1 MPERDSFYLGAL
13 LHDVGKFV
21 ERGKLRFW
29 STSAR
34 WYVEKKQTSGKSHAH
49 KRYSAVFIKLFRDK
63 EFLSDLK
70 IEELA
75 LHHHPS
81 FETGF
86 VDSNSKNTHYKL
98 LQIAD
103 NWASKEREKVTFLER
118 VYYTRARLQSIFSAI
133 RLSEKTG
140 EDYKPGLEYHELTP
154 LSIDPEALFP
164 AGQSPKLPPQ
174 PYRSIVEE
182 FKRSFGKIQTQEQL
196 LPLLWKYFNTVPAQ
210 TPYRK
215 QAEFLDRPDIN
226 LFDHSRVTAAIALCL
241 YDEWPSG
248 VWQGKETAIRNYHPG
263 GEKQDALPA
272 PCILIGG
279 SISGIQKFIFNVPSK
294 GAAKTLK
301 ARSFYVQLFA
311 DLCARKVIEAL
322 DLKPA
327 NLLYNGGGRFYIL
340 APKSKEGQL
349 DQCRN
354 DIMQNLLQ
362 REFID
367 DELSLSLAC
376 VDVAPGDFMSCFG
389 EKWGEV
395 NRKLDV
401 AKMQK
406 FRGSDYDDVFEPKK
420 QRRECEPEEQRRKT
434 EEPERDDLYKEI
446 TKRLKKEGYQI
457 SDASEINAS
466 ESDGWKSLFR
476 SMGYEVDFI
485 SGGATGNTTVFN
497 TTDFEGK
504 YSGFRFAVKDLPRL
518 NPETISRFIKELEDR
533 GRSIEEY
540 QDDDGKGGKRKIEK
554 DDIIT
559 YSQLAFKSFYET
571 GTEKLGIL
579 KMDVDDLGKVFAEG
593 FPKDLRTP
601 SRVMSL
607 SRSLQWFFE
616 GYMNTILRDEEFR
629 DYIYPIF
636 SGGDDLFMVGAWH
649 KVFDIA
655 LKIREEFQK
664 FVCNNPSLTL
674 SASLLVV
681 DEHYPVSR
689 FAVLAEERLHEA
701 KYGRTGKK
709 NSINVFGEILSWQEF
724 QDAEKIKE
732 KLVRMVKELDEPKA
746 IIQKV
751 LQGCRGLETLSG
763 PTSGKPRPFAVKV
776 WQMAYFFR
784 DLEREHSRAVAKE
797 IIAEYEKVVFAAMK
811 GETVNPMY
819 IAVGARWAEM
829 ASRETNE
836 KNNALINER
845 SLSDAK

>member
-1 MPERDSFYLGAL
+1 MDQRDSFYLGAL

-29 STSAR
+29 SNSAR

-49 KRYSAVFIKLFRDK
+49 KRYSAAFIKLFREK
-63 EFLSDLK
+63 EFLSDPK
-70 IEELA
+70 IEEYA

-86 VDSNSKNTHYKL
+86 VDSKSKNIHYKL

-103 NWASKEREKVTFLER
+103 IWASKEREKVTFLER
-118 VYYTRARLQSIFSAI
+118 VYYTRARLQSIFSDI
-133 RLSEKTG
+133 KLTEKTG
-140 EDYKPGLEYHELTP
+140 DDYKPDLEYHELTP
-154 LSIDPEALFP
+154 LSIKPEALFP
-164 AGQSPKLPPQ
+164 AGHSPRLPTQ

-182 FKRSFGKIQTQEQL
+182 FKTSFGKIRTSEEL
-196 LPLLWKYFNTVPAQ
+196 LPLLWKYFNAVPAQ

-215 QAEFLDRPDIN
+215 QGEFLDRPDIN

-241 YDEWPSG
+241 YDEWQSG
-248 VWQGKETAIRNYHPG
+248 AWQGEESAIRNYHPG

-311 DLCARKVIEAL
+311 DLCAQKVLQTL

-340 APKSKEGQL
+340 APKCREPQL
-349 DQCRN
+349 GECQN
-354 DIMQNLLQ
+354 EIMRNLLQ

-367 DELSLSLAC
+367 DELSISLAC
-376 VDVAPGDFMSCFG
+376 VDVAPGDFMEHFG

-395 NRKLDV
+395 NQKLDV

-406 FRGSDYDDVFEPKK
+406 FRHSEYGDVFKPKK
-420 QRRECEPEEQRRKT
+420 QRRASAEPESG
-434 EEPERDDLYKEI
+434 DLYKEI
-446 TKRLKKEGYQI
+446 TESLKKNGYRI
-457 SDASEINAS
+457 SDTS
-466 ESDGWKSLFR
+466 ESGALKRDGWKSLFR
-476 SMGYEVDFI
+476 LMGYEVDFT
-485 SGGATGNTTVFN
+485 SVSATGNATVFN
-497 TTDFEGK
+497 TTDFEGE
-504 YSGFRFAVKDLPRL
+504 YSSFRFAVKDLPRWK
-518 NPETISRFIKELEDR
+518 PETIKQFIKEVEEN
-533 GRSIEEY
+533 GRSIEEC
-540 QDDDGKGGKRKIEK
+540 QDDDGEGGKREIKT
-554 DDIIT
+554 DNIIT
-559 YSQLAFKSFYET
+559 YSQLACKAFVET

-593 FPKDLRTP
+593 FPKELRTP
-601 SRVMSL
+601 ARVMSL

-616 GYMNTILRDEEFR
+616 GYMNTILDDEEFS

-709 NSINVFGEILSWQEF
+709 NSINVFGEILSWEEF

-763 PTSGKPRPFAVKV
+763 GTPGKQRPFAVKV

-784 DLEREHSRAVAKE
+784 DLEREHSKAVADE
-797 IIAEYEKVVFAAMK
+797 IIAEYEKVVFDAIK

-819 IAVGARWAEM
+819 IAVAARWAEM
-829 ASRETNE
+829 ASREKNE
-836 KNNALINER
+836 KNNALIIER
-845 SLSDAK
+845 SQSDAK

>member
-1 MPERDSFYLGAL
+1 MSERDSFYLGAL

-21 ERGKLRFW
+21 ERARLRGW
-29 STSAR
+29 TRLAR
-34 WYVEKKQTSGKSHAH
+34 KYVEQKRTSGGSHAH
-49 KRYSAVFIKLFRDK
+49 KRYSAAFIKLFRDK
-63 EFLSDLK
+63 EFLSDEM
-70 IEELA
+70 IEEYA

-81 FETGF
+81 REKGF
-86 VDSNSKNTHYKL
+86 GDYRSKNIHYKL
-98 LQIAD
+98 IQIAD
-103 NWASKEREKVTFLER
+103 IWASKEREKVKDLQPVF
-118 VYYTRARLQSIFSAI
+118 YARARLQSIFSNI
-133 RLSEKTG
+133 NLKGKTG
-140 EDYKPGLEYHELTP
+140 DEYKPDIEYYDLNP
-154 LSIDPEALFP
+154 LSIRPEAMFP
-164 AGQSPKLPPQ
+164 EGPSPRFAQ
-174 PYRSIVEE
+174 QAYRSVVDN
-182 FKRSFGKIQTQEQL
+182 FKESFGRVRDHQEL
-196 LPLLWKYFNTVPAQ
+196 LPLLWKFFNTVPAQ
-210 TPYRK
+210 TPNKK
-215 QAEFLDRPDIN
+215 QGEYLDRPDIN

-241 YDEWPSG
+241 YDEWPYG
-248 VWQGKETAIRNYHPG
+248 VWQGKETAIRYYHPG

-311 DLCARKVIEAL
+311 DLCAQKVLEAL

-327 NLLYNGGGRFYIL
+327 SLLYNGGGRFYIL

-354 DIMQNLLQ
+354 EIMQHLLR

-367 DELSLSLAC
+367 DELSLSLAS
-376 VDVAPGDFMSCFG
+376 VDVAPKDFMERFG
-389 EKWGEV
+389 ERWREV

-446 TKRLKKEGYQI
+446 TERLKKEGYQI
-457 SDASEINAS
+457 SEPSESDASKR
-466 ESDGWKSLFR
+466 DGWKSLFR

-504 YSGFRFAVKDLPRL
+504 YSGFRFAVKDLPRW
-518 NPETISRFIKELEDR
+518 NPETICRFIKELEDR

-579 KMDVDDLGKVFAEG
+579 KMDVDDLGKIFAEG
-593 FPKDLRTP
+593 FPEDLRTP

-616 GYMNTILRDEEFR
+616 GYMNTILRDEKFR

-674 SASLLVV
+674 SACLLVV

-689 FAVLAEERLHEA
+689 FAVLAEERLREA
-701 KYGRTGKK
+701 KNGRTGK
-709 NSINVFGEILSWQEF
+709 NSINVFGETLSWQEF
-724 QDAEKIKE
+724 RDAAKIKE
-732 KLVRMVKELDEPKA
+732 KLVGMVGNGNGDGEPKA

-763 PTSGKPRPFAVKV
+763 RTSKKQQPFTVKV

-784 DLEREHSRAVAKE
+784 DLEREHSRAVAEE
-797 IIAEYEKVVFAAMK
+797 IIAEYEKVVFAAMR

-819 IAVGARWAEM
+819 IAVGARWAEFM
-829 ASRETNE
+829 CR
-836 KNNALINER
+836 K
-845 SLSDAK
+845 SL

>member
-1 MPERDSFYLGAL
+1 MPERNSFYLGAL

-49 KRYSAVFIKLFRDK
+49 KRYSAAFIKLFRDK
-63 EFLSDLK
+63 EFLSDPK

-86 VDSNSKNTHYKL
+86 VDSNSKNIHYKL

-103 NWASKEREKVTFLER
+103 IWASKEREKVTFLER
-118 VYYTRARLQSIFSAI
+118 VYYTRARLQSIFSDI
-133 RLSEKTG
+133 RLTEKAG
-140 EDYKPGLEYHELTP
+140 DDYKPGLEYHELTP
-154 LSIDPEALFP
+154 LSTLPESLFP
-164 AGQSPKLPPQ
+164 AGQSPRLPPQ
-174 PYRSIVEE
+174 PYHSIVEE
-182 FKRSFGKIQTQEQL
+182 FKTSFGKIRTDREDEL
-196 LPLLWKYFNTVPAQ
+196 LPLLWKYFNAVPAQ

-241 YDEWPSG
+241 YDEWMLG
-248 VWQGKETAIRNYHPG
+248 EWNGKDKTILKYHPG
-263 GEKQDALPA
+263 SEKQDALPA
-272 PCILIGG
+272 PCILVGG

-294 GAAKTLK
+294 MAAKTLK
-301 ARSFYVQLFA
+301 ARSFYVQFFA
-311 DLCARKVIEAL
+311 DLCAQKVLDAL
-322 DLKPA
+322 DLKQA

-354 DIMQNLLQ
+354 EIMQNLLR

-367 DELSLSLAC
+367 DELSISLAC
-376 VDVAPGDFMSCFG
+376 VDVAPGDFMEHFG

-406 FRGSDYDDVFEPKK
+406 FRGLDYDDVFEPK
-420 QRRECEPEEQRRKT
+420 EQRRAT
-434 EEPERDDLYKEI
+434 EEPAKGDLYTEI
-446 TKRLKKEGYQI
+446 TESLKKEGYRI
-457 SDASEINAS
+457 SDASES
-466 ESDGWKSLFR
+466 GTSKRDGWRSLFR
-476 SMGYEVDFI
+476 SMGYEVDFT

-504 YSGFRFAVKDLPRL
+504 YSGFRFAVKDLPRWR
-518 NPETISRFIKELEDR
+518 PETISRFRKEVEER

-540 QDDDGKGGKRKIEK
+540 QDDDGEGGKLEIKT
-554 DDIIT
+554 DNIIT

-579 KMDVDDLGKVFAEG
+579 KMDVDDLGKIFAEG

-701 KYGRTGKK
+701 KYGRTNK
-709 NSINVFGEILSWQEF
+709 NSINVFGEILNWQEF
-724 QDAEKIKE
+724 RDAEKIKE

-763 PTSGKPRPFAVKV
+763 GTPGKQQSYAIKV

-784 DLEREHSRAVAKE
+784 DLEREHSKAVADE
-797 IIAEYEKVVFAAMK
+797 IIAEYEKVVFDAMK

-829 ASRETNE
+829 ASREKNE
-836 KNNALINER
+836 KNNALIIER
-845 SLSDAK
+845 SQSDAK

>member
-1 MPERDSFYLGAL
+1 MTQRDSFYLGAL

-29 STSAR
+29 SSSAK
-34 WYVEKKQTSGKSHAH
+34 WYVEKKQTSVKSHAH
-49 KRYSAVFIKLFRDK
+49 KRYSAACIKLFREK
-63 EFLSDLK
+63 EFLSDPK

-86 VDSNSKNTHYKL
+86 VDSNSKNIHYKL

-103 NWASKEREKVTFLER
+103 IWASQEREKVTFLER
-118 VYYTRARLQSIFSAI
+118 VYYTKARLQSIFSDVK
-133 RLSEKTG
+133 LTEKTG
-140 EDYKPGLEYHELTP
+140 DDYKPGLEYYELTP
-154 LSIDPEALFP
+154 LSIAPEALFP
-164 AGQSPKLPPQ
+164 AGQSPRLPPR

-182 FKRSFGKIQTQEQL
+182 FKTSFGKIRTHEEL
-196 LPLLWKYFNTVPAQ
+196 LPLLWKYFNAVPAQ

-215 QAEFLDRPDIN
+215 QAEYLDRPDIN

-241 YDEWPSG
+241 YDEWQSG
-248 VWQGKETAIRNYHPG
+248 AWPGEESAIRNYRPG
-263 GEKQDALPA
+263 GQKQEALP
-272 PCILIGG
+272 PLCILIGG

-294 GAAKTLK
+294 RAAKTLK

-311 DLCARKVIEAL
+311 DLCAQKVLQTL

-340 APKSKEGQL
+340 APKIREAQL
-349 DQCRN
+349 GECRN
-354 DIMQNLLQ
+354 EIMQRLL
-362 REFID
+362 RRDVID
-367 DELSLSLAC
+367 DELSLSLAH
-376 VDVAPGDFMSCFG
+376 VDVAPKDFMECFG
-389 EKWGEV
+389 QKWSEV
-395 NRKLDV
+395 NQRLDV

-406 FRGSDYDDVFEPKK
+406 FRDSDYGDVFEPK
-420 QRRECEPEEQRRKT
+420 EQMRAT
-434 EEPERDDLYKEI
+434 EEPAKGDLYTEI
-446 TKRLKKEGYQI
+446 TDSLKKTDGIANGYRI
-457 SDASEINAS
+457 SDASEIDAS
-466 ESDGWKSLFR
+466 KPEGWRSLFR
-476 SMGYEVDFI
+476 LMGYEVDFT
-485 SGGATGNTTVFN
+485 SGGATSNATVFN
-497 TTDFEGK
+497 TTDFEGE
-504 YSGFRFAVKDLPRL
+504 YAGFRFAVKDLPRWET
-518 NPETISRFIKELEDR
+518 ETISRFREEVEGS
-533 GRSIEEY
+533 GRTIEEY
-540 QDDDGKGGKRKIEK
+540 QDDDGKGGKQPIREGN
-554 DDIIT
+554 IIT

-593 FPKDLRTP
+593 FPKELRTP
-601 SRVMSL
+601 ARVMSL

-616 GYMNTILRDEEFR
+616 GYMNTILDDEQFR

-655 LKIREEFQK
+655 LKIREEFRK

-701 KYGRTGKK
+701 KYGHTGK
-709 NSINVFGEILSWQEF
+709 NSINVFDQTLSWQEF
-724 QDAEKIKE
+724 RDAANIKD
-732 KLVRMVKELDEPKA
+732 KLVGMVGDDNGSGEPKA

-763 PTSGKPRPFAVKV
+763 GMQGKQQPFAVKV

-784 DLEREHSRAVAKE
+784 DLEREHSRAVAEE

-819 IAVGARWAEM
+819 IAVGARWAEFM
-829 ASRETNE
+829 CRKSQ
-836 KNNALINER
+836 
-845 SLSDAK
+845 